1 MFINQ
6 LFKLNGRKYHKG
18 NIVATALA
26 LATLIFV
33 FSASYVLA
41 GSNVTVTRT
50 FNPSADAAI
59 TVNAGDDNGFETTP
73 TNAYADGPG
82 GAAVDTNS
90 GSNSNAVATGTGTD
104 KHNFYNYTLTSIP
117 TGSTINGISVRADI
131 SVDSLTGS
139 PFTAVRL
146 SWDGGTSWTPEK
158 QTTLTATAET
168 TYTYG
173 DSADTWGRT
182 WSASELTDANFRVQ
196 VINGATAANSL
207 RDFSLDWLPVSITFT
222 APWDSYSDSART
234 TISDSFVTY
243 GTTVYMKGTGY
254 ATGTYNV
261 AYYDANPTGGGQ
273 KTATDSG
280 ISVAG
285 DGILNSQYLLN
296 TDPNAFSGTWHAL
309 VQPTGA
315 TAFPTPYDT
324 AVASP
329 DTYALLG
336 NDAFSVQQAA
346 IPEFPTVSAA
356 IVVSGSCFGLYFWMR
371 KRLKFKMQG
380 AN

>member
-50 FNPSADAAI
+50 FNPSADAAS

-90 GSNSNAVATGTGTD
+90 GSNSNAVATGTATD

-139 PFTAVRL
+139 P
-146 SWDGGTSWTPEK
+146 
-158 QTTLTATAET
+158 
-168 TYTYG
+168 
-173 DSADTWGRT
+173 
-182 WSASELTDANFRVQ
+182 
-196 VINGATAANSL
+196 
-207 RDFSLDWLPVSITFT
+207 
-222 APWDSYSDSART
+222 
-234 TISDSFVTY
+234 
-243 GTTVYMKGTGY
+243 
-254 ATGTYNV
+254 
-261 AYYDANPTGGGQ
+261 
-273 KTATDSG
+273 
-280 ISVAG
+280 
-285 DGILNSQYLLN
+285 
-296 TDPNAFSGTWHAL
+296 
-309 VQPTGA
+309 
-315 TAFPTPYDT
+315 
-324 AVASP
+324 
-329 DTYALLG
+329 
-336 NDAFSVQQAA
+336 
-346 IPEFPTVSAA
+346 
-356 IVVSGSCFGLYFWMR
+356 
-371 KRLKFKMQG
+371 
-380 AN
+380 